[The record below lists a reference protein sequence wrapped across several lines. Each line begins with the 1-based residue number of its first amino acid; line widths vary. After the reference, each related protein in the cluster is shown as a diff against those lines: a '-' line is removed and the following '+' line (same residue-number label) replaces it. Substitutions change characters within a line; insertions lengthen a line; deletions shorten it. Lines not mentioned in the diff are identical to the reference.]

1 MKRIILVSILCLGSA
16 LPPLPPAPKRNHKSA
31 EVERGAGAKS
41 LIAKL
46 VALPGPRTNTI
57 AWLYPP
63 GVNPSQFWWD
73 IQQATSPDGPWSTL
87 VTNASGAFDVHV
99 NKSQALSIYRLRAKL
114 TS

>member
-1 MKRIILVSILCLGSA
+1 MFKRLAFISVLCLGA
-16 LPPLPPAPKRNHKSA
+16 TLPPSPPISHRNHKSA
-31 EVERGAGAKS
+31 AVHQGAGAAK
-41 LIAKL
+41 LIAKIVPSVL
-46 VALPGPRTNTI
+46 RTNTFT
-57 AWLYPP
+57 WLYPT

-114 TS
+114 TP